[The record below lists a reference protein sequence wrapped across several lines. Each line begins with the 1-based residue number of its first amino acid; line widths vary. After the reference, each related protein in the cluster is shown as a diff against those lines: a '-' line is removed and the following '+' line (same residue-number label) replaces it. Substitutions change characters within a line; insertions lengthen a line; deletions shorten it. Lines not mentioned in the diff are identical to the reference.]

1 VSPLFFA
8 KFNYKLTSGKNI
20 RKLYKDGL
28 IMRRQVTMH
37 SRYRVK
43 LYHEAVRKGRHQGR
57 GKRKG
62 ASEARMPSN
71 ILWMR
76 RIRILRRLLKKY
88 RDAKKIN
95 KNIYHKL
102 YLASKGNQ
110 FKNKNVL
117 IESIHKLK
125 QEKIR
130 EADIEAQAEA
140 RRGKNHVQKEK
151 RVARKAKQLGE
162 VEQQIVAD
170 KQKPAGKVTTEKS
183 EQKADAKRK
192 AKIAEKKTTKTA
204 TKASAPAKPKAE
216 KKPNDKA
223 KK

>member
-1 VSPLFFA
+1 MKLAKLSLLTHVRTILLFLSRCAPRTVTMLVIGVLLFFFE
-8 KFNYKLTSGKNI
+8 KFIYKLTSGKNI

-62 ASEARMPSN
+62 ASEARMPTN

-130 EADIEAQAEA
+130 EADIEAQADA

-162 VEQQIVAD
+162 VEQ
-170 KQKPAGKVTTEKS
+170 
-183 EQKADAKRK
+183 
-192 AKIAEKKTTKTA
+192 
-204 TKASAPAKPKAE
+204 
-216 KKPNDKA
+216 
-223 KK
+223 